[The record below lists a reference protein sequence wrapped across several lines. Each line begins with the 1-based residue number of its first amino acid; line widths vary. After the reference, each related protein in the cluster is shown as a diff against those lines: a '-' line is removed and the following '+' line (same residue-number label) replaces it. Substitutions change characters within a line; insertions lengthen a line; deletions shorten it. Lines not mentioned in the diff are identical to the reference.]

1 VETPSWLEGRIEKVN
16 KLRKI
21 LGSIQMV
28 SLKKRLKAF
37 VMLLRPPYWLMT
49 GGLSVLTMFTLQ
61 RGLPDFDL
69 LALVILSAIC
79 ISSGGFAFND
89 YVDQESDAVIK
100 KNRPIPSKIITP
112 WHALLI
118 GIILFSIGLTAS
130 LTINWLCFGLALLDT
145 ILLVVYSQVI
155 KKSAGF
161 FGSFLMGFLIGT
173 SFVYGEAAL
182 LGTITFTS
190 FSLSFM
196 SMGSIGGNILRDVLS
211 LEGDLKSGYAT
222 LAAKRGPNFA
232 TRLGAILFLLNVV
245 ASPIPW
251 LVDAVG
257 YAYMIPILIWD
268 VILVIS
274 GVSLLKKPHIE
285 VVKKHERL
293 VTRTM
298 ILIPIALI
306 LGALI

>member
-1 VETPSWLEGRIEKVN
+1 
-16 KLRKI
+16 
-21 LGSIQMV
+21 MA
-28 SLKKRLKAF
+28 SLKKRLKA
-37 VMLLRPPYWLMT
+37 VIMLLRPPYWLMT
-49 GGLSVLTMFTLQ
+49 GGLSVLTIITLQ
-61 RGLPDFDL
+61 RGLPETNL
-69 LALVILSAIC
+69 LALVVLSAIC

-89 YVDQESDAVIK
+89 YVDQESDVIVK
-100 KNRPIPSKIITP
+100 SNRPIPSKNIAP
-112 WHALLI
+112 WEALLSSI
-118 GIILFSIGLTAS
+118 VLFAIGLFAAQR
-130 LTINWLCFGLALLDT
+130 INWLCFALALMDT
-145 ILLVVYSQVI
+145 VLLVAYSTII

-182 LGTITFTS
+182 SGVITITS

-211 LEGDLKSGYAT
+211 LEGDLKAGYAT
-222 LAAKRGPNFA
+222 LAAKRGPKFA
-232 TRLGAILFLLNVV
+232 TKVGAVFFLLNAI
-245 ASPIPW
+245 ASPIPY

-257 YAYMIPILIWD
+257 YAYLIPIIVWD
-268 VILVIS
+268 IILVIA
-274 GVSLLKKPHIE
+274 GIALLRNSDIE

-306 LGALI
+306 LGALT

>member
-1 VETPSWLEGRIEKVN
+1 
-16 KLRKI
+16 
-21 LGSIQMV
+21 MV

-49 GGLSVLTMFTLQ
+49 GGLSVLTMITLQ
-61 RGLPDFDL
+61 RGVPDFGL

-79 ISSGGFAFND
+79 ISSAGFAFND
-89 YVDQESDAVIK
+89 YIDQESDAIVK
-100 KNRPIPSKIITP
+100 KNRPIPSKSLAP
-112 WHALLI
+112 WHALLTAV
-118 GIILFSIGLTAS
+118 ILFIIGLSAS
-130 LTINWLCFGLALLDT
+130 LIINWLCFALALLDT
-145 ILLVVYSQVI
+145 VLLVAYSTVI

-161 FGSFLMGFLIGT
+161 FGSFLMGFIIGT

-182 LGTITFTS
+182 SGAITITS

-196 SMGSIGGNILRDVLS
+196 SMGNIGGNILRDVLS
-211 LEGDLKSGYAT
+211 LEGDLKAGYAT
-222 LAAKRGPNFA
+222 LAAKRGPKFA
-232 TRLGAILFLLNVV
+232 TRVGAIFFLLNVI

-257 YAYMIPILIWD
+257 DAYLIPIIIWD
-268 VILVIS
+268 IILVVS
-274 GVSLLKKPHIE
+274 GIALLRKADNIE

-306 LGALI
+306 LGALT

>member
-1 VETPSWLEGRIEKVN
+1 
-16 KLRKI
+16 
-21 LGSIQMV
+21 M

-37 VMLLRPPYWLMT
+37 IMLVRPPYWLMT

-61 RGLPDFDL
+61 RGIPDFGL

-89 YVDQESDAVIK
+89 YIDQESDAIVK
-100 KNRPIPSKIITP
+100 KNRPIPSQILAP
-112 WHALLI
+112 WHALLTSV
-118 GIILFSIGLTAS
+118 ILFIIGLLAS
-130 LTINWLCFGLALLDT
+130 LRINWLCFGLALLDT
-145 ILLVVYSQVI
+145 VLLVAYSTVV

-182 LGTITFTS
+182 SGVITIAS

-211 LEGDLKSGYAT
+211 LEGDLKAGYAT
-222 LAAKRGPNFA
+222 LAAKRGPKFA
-232 TRLGAILFLLNVV
+232 TRVGAIFFLLNVIG
-245 ASPIPW
+245 SPIPY
-251 LVDAVG
+251 LVNAVG
-257 YAYMIPILIWD
+257 YAYLIPIVIWD
-268 VILVIS
+268 IILVIS
-274 GVSLLKKPHIE
+274 GVSLLRKADNIE

-306 LGALI
+306 LGALT

>member
-1 VETPSWLEGRIEKVN
+1 
-16 KLRKI
+16 
-21 LGSIQMV
+21 MA
-28 SLKKRLKAF
+28 SLKRRLKA
-37 VMLLRPPYWLMT
+37 VIMLLRPPYWLMT
-49 GGLSVLTMFTLQ
+49 GGLSVLTIFTLQ
-61 RGLPDFDL
+61 RGLPETNL
-69 LALVILSAIC
+69 LALVVLSAIC

-89 YVDQESDAVIK
+89 YVDQESDVIVK
-100 KNRPIPSKIITP
+100 SNRPIPSKIIAP
-112 WHALLI
+112 WEALLTSI
-118 GIILFSIGLTAS
+118 VLFGIGLFAAQR
-130 LTINWLCFGLALLDT
+130 INWLCFALALMDT
-145 ILLVVYSQVI
+145 ALLVAYSTVI

-182 LGTITFTS
+182 SGVITITS

-211 LEGDLKSGYAT
+211 LEGDLKAGYAT
-222 LAAKRGPNFA
+222 LAAKRGPKFA
-232 TRLGAILFLLNVV
+232 TKVGAVFFLLNAI
-245 ASPIPW
+245 ASPIPY

-257 YAYMIPILIWD
+257 YAYLIPIIAWD
-268 VILVIS
+268 IILVIA
-274 GVSLLKKPHIE
+274 GVALLRNSDIE

-306 LGALI
+306 LGALT

>member
-1 VETPSWLEGRIEKVN
+1 
-16 KLRKI
+16 
-21 LGSIQMV
+21 MV
-28 SLKKRLKAF
+28 SLNKRLKAF
-37 VMLLRPPYWLMT
+37 IMLLRPPYWLMT
-49 GGLSVLTMFTLQ
+49 GGLSALTIFTLR
-61 RGLPDFDL
+61 RGLPETDL

-89 YVDQESDAVIK
+89 YIDQESDAIVK
-100 KNRPIPSKIITP
+100 KNRPIPSQSLAP
-112 WHALLI
+112 WHALLAAV
-118 GIILFSIGLTAS
+118 ILFIVGLLAS
-130 LTINWLCFGLALLDT
+130 LTINWICFGLALMDT
-145 ILLVVYSQVI
+145 VLLVAYSTVI
-155 KKSAGF
+155 KKRAGF

-182 LGTITFTS
+182 SGAITVTS

-211 LEGDLKSGYAT
+211 LEGDLKAGYAT
-222 LAAKRGPNFA
+222 LAAKRGPKFA
-232 TRLGAILFLLNVV
+232 TKVGAIFFLLNVIG
-245 ASPIPW
+245 SPVPY

-257 YAYMIPILIWD
+257 YAYLIPIVIWD
-268 VILVIS
+268 IILVIS
-274 GVSLLKKPHIE
+274 SVSILRKPDIE

-306 LGALI
+306 LGALT